1 MRERIRTGPFLE
13 TLAVGVLPRI
23 GAMGEMGKI
32 GGAVAVGAKPRLSR
46 RKCRFNFIHLSLE
59 HVLLSEVPA
68 LHLPVSGPTRS
79 RREVF
84 GRQEVEQ
91 LDTPSDSEFK

>member
-59 HVLLSEVPA
+59 CLALRGSRTSSARQRPDEVA
-68 LHLPVSGPTRS
+68 KRIVQQTRGGAT
-79 RREVF
+79 RH
-84 GRQEVEQ
+84 
-91 LDTPSDSEFK
+91 PK